1 MEGII
6 ALLVNLAIGAAG
18 GNLAGLTLKAKSL
31 GLLWNS
37 VVGILGGGLGYFLLG
52 LVGAGRGFNDPKLDI
67 RPVLMDVDEI
77 GADPFGEFGP
87 ARECLAGAAVDDDGN
102 LIALNMRIS
111 GQSILAGRMP
121 QALQDGKTVQVRH
134 HHVQNDCIW
143 LNFACHSQSIIAI
156 RSIQDA
162 ATITDQVAFQ

>member
-52 LVGAGRGFNDPKLDI
+52 LVGAGAGGL
-67 RPVLMDVDEI
+67 I
-77 GADPFGEFGP
+77 GQIAAAFVG
-87 ARECLAGAAVDDDGN
+87 GAALLFIVS
-102 LIALNMRIS
+102 LL
-111 GQSILAGRMP
+111 
-121 QALQDGKTVQVRH
+121 KK
-134 HHVQNDCIW
+134 
-143 LNFACHSQSIIAI
+143 
-156 RSIQDA
+156 A
-162 ATITDQVAFQ
+162 A